1 MAYNDALTMLPN
13 RFLFIDRVNQAIP
26 LSQRT
31 GKMFAIF
38 FIDLDGF
45 KSVNDTLGHEGG
57 DILLQQVA
65 QKLERT
71 LRQTDTV
78 ARFGGD
84 EFLIMINNIDD
95 SKTIEQIADKIIN
108 VFAEEFLVQNQHF
121 IVTASAGI
129 AIYPNDGENSE
140 TLIRN
145 ADLAMY
151 QAKIQGKNQ
160 YVFCTEEMKENDLT
174 TQKLSADLSMALAR
188 EEFILHYQ
196 PQVDLLTNEISGV
209 EALIRWM
216 HPTRGLIS
224 PEIFIPLAEKNNLI
238 DSIGEWVL
246 QEATRQNKKWQDMGL
261 PPINVAVNLSAAQIR
276 NLSIAE
282 KIKKIT
288 KDTGLDPKYI
298 ELEVTESIAIDG
310 GDVVLDIL
318 NEIQQTGASIT
329 IDDFGTGYSSLSRL
343 KQLPVDR
350 LKIDMQFI
358 QAIETSVKD
367 QAIIRTII
375 ALAKSLDLTV
385 VAEGVE
391 TAEQLAF
398 LEKEQC
404 DTVQGYYFYKPMVA
418 EEIKGILQTLR

>member
-1 MAYNDALTMLPN
+1 
-13 RFLFIDRVNQAIP
+13 
-26 LSQRT
+26 
-31 GKMFAIF
+31 
-38 FIDLDGF
+38 
-45 KSVNDTLGHEGG
+45 
-57 DILLQQVA
+57 
-65 QKLERT
+65 
-71 LRQTDTV
+71 
-78 ARFGGD
+78 
-84 EFLIMINNIDD
+84 
-95 SKTIEQIADKIIN
+95 
-108 VFAEEFLVQNQHF
+108 
-121 IVTASAGI
+121 
-129 AIYPNDGENSE
+129 
-140 TLIRN
+140 
-145 ADLAMY
+145 
-151 QAKIQGKNQ
+151 
-160 YVFCTEEMKENDLT
+160 
-174 TQKLSADLSMALAR
+174 
-188 EEFILHYQ
+188 
-196 PQVDLLTNEISGV
+196 
-209 EALIRWM
+209 
-216 HPTRGLIS
+216 
-224 PEIFIPLAEKNNLI
+224 
-238 DSIGEWVL
+238 
-246 QEATRQNKKWQDMGL
+246 MGL

-375 ALAKSLDLTV
+375 ALAKSLDITV
-385 VAEGVE
+385 LAEGVE